1 MAERDLQS
9 IAFPKLDDAQIKRL
23 SGCAAAV
30 CRSFRDGETLFAA
43 GDRDVKFF
51 VVKSGAVEIVDHSGA
66 APRTIALHRAGEFT
80 GEVNQLTGAPAVVSA
95 VARGDCEVYEIRG
108 DDLRRLLNDCP

>member
-51 VVKSGAVEIVDHSGA
+51 VVKAGEVEIVDSSGD
-66 APRTIALHRAGEFT
+66 APRLVTVHRKGQFT
-80 GEVNQLTGAPAVVSA
+80 GDVSHLTGARSVVSA
-95 VARGDCEVYEIRG
+95 ITHCTWKNA
-108 DDLRRLLNDCP
+108 P